1 MQLTEKEKNDL
12 IAVGFFAV
20 LVLGGLAYFWIMFG
34 KDMVAK
40 KITQA
45 DTEYQKLEI
54 TWSKM
59 DQLDIIAEETAGD
72 KYDELVAKIAEINKL
87 LPTSSQPITFFAALD
102 GALRETNI
110 QPTEAR
116 PEVLGGGTEYEEIPY
131 SIVANGGYANFGEFL
146 DKVERNTDRFMR
158 IKTFK
163 VTNNLERPE
172 VHKVET
178 KIATYR
184 FKDAFEQAAPI
195 KPGVVKQSPASSSAA
210 RTAVPSSKP
219 SPKAS
224 VPGARPA
231 PKKK

>member
-40 KITQA
+40 KTTQA

-72 KYDELVAKIAEINKL
+72 KYDELVARIAEINKL

-110 QPTEAR
+110 QPPR
-116 PEVLGGGTEYEEIPY
+116 PDPRCSAAAPSTRNPL
-131 SIVANGGYANFGEFL
+131 L
-146 DKVERNTDRFMR
+146 DRRQRRLRQLPASSSTKSSATPTVSCASRLSRSPT
-158 IKTFK
+158 
-163 VTNNLERPE
+163 NLERP
-172 VHKVET
+172 
-178 KIATYR
+178 R
-184 FKDAFEQAAPI
+184 FT
-195 KPGVVKQSPASSSAA
+195 S
-210 RTAVPSSKP
+210 
-219 SPKAS
+219 
-224 VPGARPA
+224 
-231 PKKK
+231 